1 MRAVFVLLSL
11 LLLPL
16 SLSAAEKLKVV
27 TSFSILADM
36 ASQVGG
42 ERIQV
47 TTIVGPDTDAHTYQP
62 TGDDAKKLL
71 KADVIIENGLG
82 FEPWMSHLM
91 SSSGT
96 KKPLVVASA
105 GVTPRTLEE
114 NGTSVSDPHAWQNL
128 SNAELYVNNIAVA
141 LGAADPANA
150 KAYISR
156 GKTYIKQLHAL
167 LVEARTKIGT
177 MPVGAM
183 PAGSRRFV
191 TSHAAFGYLGK
202 SYEIEFIAP
211 QGVSTEREPSA
222 ADVTALVARIR
233 DTKVKALF
241 TDNTEDPALL
251 QQIAE
256 QSGTKVG
263 GILYS
268 DALELKGPAST
279 FTGMYETNLNT
290 LHDALGQP

>member
-11 LLLPL
+11 LLLPF

-36 ASQVGG
+36 ANQIGG

-47 TTIVGPDTDAHTYQP
+47 INIVGPDKDAHTYQP
-62 TGDDAKKLL
+62 TADDAKKLL
-71 KADVIIENGLG
+71 NADVIIENGLG
-82 FEPWMSHLM
+82 FEPWMSHLVT
-91 SSSGT
+91 SSGT
-96 KKPLVVASA
+96 KKPVVVAST
-105 GVTPRTLEE
+105 GVTPRTVEE
-114 NGTSVSDPHAWQNL
+114 NGNSVSDPHAWQNL
-128 SNAELYVNNIAVA
+128 SDAELYVNNIAVA

-156 GKTYIKQLHAL
+156 GKAYIKQLHAL

-177 MPVGAM
+177 MPVGPM

-191 TSHAAFGYLGK
+191 TSHDAFGYLGK

-211 QGVSTEREPSA
+211 QGLSTEHQPSA
-222 ADVTALVARIR
+222 ADVTALVTRIR

-256 QSGTKVG
+256 QSGAKVG
-263 GILYS
+263 GTLYS
-268 DALELKGPAST
+268 DALASKGPAST
-279 FTGMYETNLNT
+279 FTGMYESNLNT
-290 LHDALGQP
+290 LHDALSQP